1 MITFAD
7 SIFLRK
13 MRMAAP
19 ISDETASI
27 LASHLEECHFHKK
40 ELILR
45 EGIFCRYVWLLEK
58 GFVRHYWVVNGE
70 EATTSFSTEG
80 TPIFSMDEMYYG
92 KPSEEYAQAME
103 PVHAWRIKVG
113 ELEQLLRDNLELATW
128 ARIIHQNEY
137 RRVHKSFK
145 ERLTLPARERYRI
158 FTEEFP
164 EVCRRANL
172 GHIASYLGITLPTLS
187 HIRSEE
193 RI

>member
-27 LASHLEECHFHKK
+27 LAGHLEECHFHKK

-113 ELEQLLRDNLELATW
+113 ELEQLLRDNLELATHNSPE
-128 ARIIHQNEY
+128 RIQTRPQVFQRETDFAG
-137 RRVHKSFK
+137 KG
-145 ERLTLPARERYRI
+145 TLPHIHRRI
-158 FTEEFP
+158 SGSMQT
-164 EVCRRANL
+164 CQSRAHRLVPRN
-172 GHIASYLGITLPTLS
+172 HPAHAES
-187 HIRSEE
+187 HTF
-193 RI
+193 